1 MNILTKLKGQKI
13 DGPIF
18 VKDFDADNNPNLI
31 KLNQLLELVGDDQK
45 PIIEDQIKL
54 MTIGA
59 TGEKNVYY
67 ELLHSYL
74 PLLCLHDIRLE
85 YRNLTSQY
93 DFIIIFKNYI
103 MVLETKRI
111 IGDIMI
117 DSEGNFTRVFKD
129 FKGNVY
135 KKEGM
140 YSPISQNQK
149 HIDLLERMLLDHK
162 LINNIPIY
170 SLVVIANPKTI
181 ITKRYAP
188 EEIKKCI
195 IKYDQLKNE
204 FTRLIDENKHFELSD
219 DEMFNISD
227 FIMENN
233 RPIEYDYVKMLN
245 LKIDEKVLVTKEKE
259 KLSDIVDDNKEEALN
274 DELYEKLRTYRAEV
288 AKKRNFSELYFVF
301 NNKVIEQIVLEQ
313 PTTKEQ
319 LLSISG
325 FGKKK
330 WQEYGADII
339 AIVKEFQGMN
349 KDEPVVSN
357 IPEDLASNPLVKEL
371 RKYRYHKAT
380 EENTKP
386 YFIFTN
392 NEMESL
398 IESLP
403 RSKEELLKVRGFG
416 PAKVEKYGDDL
427 LSIIKRY
434 SK

>member
-1 MNILTKLKGQKI
+1 MK
-13 DGPIF
+13 
-18 VKDFDADNNPNLI
+18 A
-31 KLNQLLELVGDDQK
+31 
-45 PIIEDQIKL
+45 
-54 MTIGA
+54 
-59 TGEKNVYY
+59 
-67 ELLHSYL
+67 
-74 PLLCLHDIRLE
+74 
-85 YRNLTSQY
+85 
-93 DFIIIFKNYI
+93 
-103 MVLETKRI
+103 
-111 IGDIMI
+111 
-117 DSEGNFTRVFKD
+117 
-129 FKGNVY
+129 
-135 KKEGM
+135 
-140 YSPISQNQK
+140 
-149 HIDLLERMLLDHK
+149 
-162 LINNIPIY
+162 
-170 SLVVIANPKTI
+170 
-181 ITKRYAP
+181 
-188 EEIKKCI
+188 
-195 IKYDQLKNE
+195 
-204 FTRLIDENKHFELSD
+204 
-219 DEMFNISD
+219 
-227 FIMENN
+227 
-233 RPIEYDYVKMLN
+233 
-245 LKIDEKVLVTKEKE
+245 
-259 KLSDIVDDNKEEALN
+259 
-274 DELYEKLRTYRAEV
+274 RTYRAEV

-325 FGKKK
+325 FGEKK
-330 WQEYGADII
+330 WQEYGEDII

-403 RSKEELLKVRGFG
+403 RSTEELLKVRGFG